1 MSPTPTLRFDSVALA
16 RLCQRYGIRKLA
28 VFGSVLRGEDRLG
41 SDLDVLVE
49 FRPDSVP
56 GLGFITLQND
66 LSALFRRPVDLVT
79 PAFISPHFRDRVLLE
94 ASPLYEA
101 A

>member
-1 MSPTPTLRFDSVALA
+1 MSPIPTLPFDKGALA
-16 RLCQRYGIRKLA
+16 RLCERYGIRRLA
-28 VFGSVLRGEDRLG
+28 VFGSVLRGEDG
-41 SDLDVLVE
+41 PSSDLDVLVE

-56 GLGFITLQND
+56 GLAFITIQNE
-66 LSALFRRPVDLVT
+66 LAALFQRPVDLVT
-79 PAFISPHFRDRVLLE
+79 PGFLSPHFRDRILLE

>member
-1 MSPTPTLRFDSVALA
+1 MSPIPNLFFDSGALDL
-16 RLCQRYGIRKLA
+16 LCERYGIRRLA
-28 VFGSVLRGEDRLG
+28 VFGSVLRGEDRPS

-49 FRPDSVP
+49 FRPDSAP
-56 GLGFITLQND
+56 GLAFITLQND

-79 PAFISPHFRDRVLLE
+79 PGFLSPHFRDRVLLE
-94 ASPLYEA
+94 ARPLFEA

>member
-1 MSPTPTLRFDSVALA
+1 MPALPFDAEALA
-16 RLCQRYGIRKLA
+16 TLCERYRIRRLA
-28 VFGSVLRGEDRLG
+28 VFGSVLRGEDRPS

-49 FRPDSVP
+49 FRPYAAP
-56 GLGFITLQND
+56 GLAFITLQNE
-66 LSALFRRPVDLVT
+66 LTALFRRPVDLVT
-79 PAFISPHFRDRVLLE
+79 PGFLSPHFRARVLLE

>member
-1 MSPTPTLRFDSVALA
+1 MSAIPTLPFDSGALA

-56 GLGFITLQND
+56 GLAFITLQND

-79 PAFISPHFRDRVLLE
+79 PGFLSPHFRDRVLLE

>member
-1 MSPTPTLRFDSVALA
+1 MSTIPSFDSGALV
-16 RLCQRYGIRKLA
+16 RLCERYGIRRLA
-28 VFGSVLRGEDRLG
+28 VFGSALRGEDRPN

-49 FRPDSVP
+49 FRPGSVP
-56 GLGFITLQND
+56 GLAFITLQND
-66 LSALFRRPVDLVT
+66 LSALFLRPVDLVT
-79 PAFISPHFRDRVLLE
+79 PGFLSPHFRDRVLLE

>member
-1 MSPTPTLRFDSVALA
+1 MSPLPTLRFDAEALA
-16 RLCQRYGIRKLA
+16 SLCERYRIRRLA
-28 VFGSVLRGEDRLG
+28 VFGSVLRGEDRPT

-49 FRPDSVP
+49 FHPGSVP
-56 GLGFITLQND
+56 GLAFITLQNE

-79 PAFISPHFRDRVLLE
+79 PGFLSSHFRDRVLLE